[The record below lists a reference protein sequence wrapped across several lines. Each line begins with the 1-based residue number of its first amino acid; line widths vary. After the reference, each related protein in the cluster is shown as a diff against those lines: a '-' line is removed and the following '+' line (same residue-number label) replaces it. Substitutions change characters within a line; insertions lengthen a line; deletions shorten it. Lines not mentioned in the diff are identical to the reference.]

1 MAKVHEEIERCAKR
15 HSEVARAYEC
25 GGNAIG
31 AAELRR
37 VENLLWSLAKG
48 EAWTTV
54 LPAPAIAANDRSL
67 GGSAWSPHEPSHAF
81 SGGGADGRNPD
92 RCGLCGELRE
102 RCKGSK

>member
-1 MAKVHEEIERCAKR
+1 MNSVHEELERCAKR
-15 HSEVARAYEC
+15 HSEVARAYER

-54 LPAPAIAANDRSL
+54 LPAP
-67 GGSAWSPHEPSHAF
+67 EPSHAF
-81 SGGGADGRNPD
+81 TGGGADGRTPD
-92 RCGLCGELRE
+92 RCALCGRMRE
-102 RCKGSK
+102 RCEGSK

>member
-54 LPAPAIAANDRSL
+54 LPAP
-67 GGSAWSPHEPSHAF
+67 EPSHAF
-81 SGGGADGRNPD
+81 TGGGSYGLNPD
-92 RCGLCGELRE
+92 RCGLCGELQE